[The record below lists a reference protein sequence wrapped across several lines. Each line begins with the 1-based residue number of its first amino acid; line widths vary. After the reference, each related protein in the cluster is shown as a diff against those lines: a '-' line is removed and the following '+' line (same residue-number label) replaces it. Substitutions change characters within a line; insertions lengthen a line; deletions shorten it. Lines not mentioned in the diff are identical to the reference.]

1 MTYKF
6 DDQSNDKAILNILLV
21 IIMGAMLSVFNFD
34 GWITY
39 IIAFLAA
46 TFSFYF
52 TLSIYRKHKNR
63 IKELS
68 IIDDTIKLSY
78 VYKSKDPLIFKKTDC
93 DTTINE
99 GQITL
104 TKNGEHI
111 MLGIANKD
119 DMDEPEKWN
128 DLIADLTF

>member
-6 DDQSNDKAILNILLV
+6 DDQSNDKV
-21 IIMGAMLSVFNFD
+21 IQSIFSIISIAAVLSIFTFD
-34 GWITY
+34 GSINY
-39 IIAFLAA
+39 IIAFLASA
-46 TFSFYF
+46 FSFYC
-52 TLSIYRKHKNR
+52 TRSIYRKNKNR
-63 IKELS
+63 IKELF
-68 IIDDTIKLSY
+68 ITDGTIKLSY
-78 VYKSKDPLIFKKTDC
+78 VYKSKDPLIFKKTDY

-104 TKNGEHI
+104 TKKGEHV

-119 DMDEPEKWN
+119 DMDEPEKWT

>member
-68 IIDDTIKLSY
+68 ITDGIIKLSF
-78 VYKSKDPLIFKKTDC
+78 VYKSKKTLVFKKTDY
-93 DTTINE
+93 DTTIND
-99 GQITL
+99 GQIIL
-104 TKNGEHI
+104 TKKGEHVI
-111 MLGIANKD
+111 LGISSKD
-119 DMDEPEKWN
+119 DIEEPEKWS
-128 DLIADLTF
+128 DLIAQLT